1 MKNMTLD
8 LETELIEDP
17 EFWKQA
23 RKEIEEAKREFIKS
37 GRIGGNPLGLP
48 DDSLKKDILKK

>member
-1 MKNMTLD
+1 MTLD